1 VEDKPLIENNKSTF
15 VDHMDNINI
24 KQIDEILPLINE
36 TSFNLKNILQPVVSN
51 GKLLWPFFCC

>member
-51 GKLLWPFFCC
+51 GKLL